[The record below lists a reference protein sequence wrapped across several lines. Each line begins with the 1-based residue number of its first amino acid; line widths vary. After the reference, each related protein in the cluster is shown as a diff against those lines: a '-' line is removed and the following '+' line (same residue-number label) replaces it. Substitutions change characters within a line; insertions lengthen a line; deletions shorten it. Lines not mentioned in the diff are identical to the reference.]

1 MHNFHLNNTI
11 MKKTMFVVLA
21 LVITQ
26 GLVAQDVKKVK
37 DALANNKLQEA
48 RTMIDQMLANPKNQK
63 NAEAWY
69 LKGKTYSGIAASA
82 SERASVPDAR
92 LQSLDAF
99 KKSLEIDKN
108 TATLYFTMDN
118 YGPVYQLYTSGFEQG
133 AAQYNEEKYEEA
145 LGTFKQ
151 TSAAGDY
158 IFSQGWGLYKL
169 DTTITYYSALAAMN
183 AKKQDEAVSYFAK
196 LADANV
202 GGPNNPEYVT
212 PYRYLAKYYYDK
224 KDEANM
230 TKYIA
235 AGRKLYPKDDYL
247 PLLELDYVREKGDKN
262 ALFAKYDEILAAS
275 PDNFDVT
282 MDYATE
288 MFAETHVTE
297 PGKRPADYDQRCAKI
312 ESLYKKAIEI
322 KPDSY
327 EAKLSLGKHYY
338 NMMLIKEEEAKSV
351 KGTKPED
358 VKKKADL
365 NAEVIAAGD
374 KAIPYLEEVFKHY
387 DTMGK
392 LKVGDKSNFKSACSL
407 LSYCY
412 GKKKDTAKVA
422 FYEKKY
428 DDTDKDHQ

>member
-1 MHNFHLNNTI
+1 
-11 MKKTMFVVLA
+11 MKKSL
-21 LVITQ
+21 LVFFSAILVQ
-26 GLVAQDVKKVK
+26 GIIAQDVKKVK
-37 DALANNKLQEA
+37 DALASNKLPEA
-48 RTMIDQMLANPKNQK
+48 KTMIDQMLANPKNQK

-69 LKGKTYSGIAASA
+69 LKGKTYSAISASA
-82 SERASVPDAR
+82 AERANVPDAR
-92 LQSLDAF
+92 MQSLDAI
-99 KKSLEIDKN
+99 KKSQEIDKN
-108 TATLYFTMDN
+108 SATLYLTVDN
-118 YGPVYQLYTSGFEQG
+118 YEPVFNLYKSGFEQG
-133 AAQYNEEKYEEA
+133 AALYNEEKYPEA
-145 LGTFKQ
+145 LGVFKE
-151 TSAAGDY
+151 TNTVGDY

-183 AKKQDEAVSYFAK
+183 AKNQPEALSYFAK

-212 PYRYLAKYYYDK
+212 PYRYLAKHYYDN

-230 TKYIA
+230 MKYIS
-235 AGRKLYPKDDYL
+235 AGKKLYPKDDYL
-247 PLLELDYVREKGDKN
+247 PLLELDYVREKGDKA

-282 MDYATE
+282 IDYATE
-288 MFAETHVTE
+288 LFGETHVTE
-297 PGKRPADYDQRCAKI
+297 AAKRPADYDQRCLKI
-312 ESLYKKAIEI
+312 ESLYKKAIEL

-338 NMMLIKEEEAKSV
+338 NMMLIKEEDAKAI

-358 VKKKADL
+358 VKKKADI
-365 NAEVIAAGD
+365 NAEVMAAAD

-387 DTMGK
+387 DTLGK
-392 LKVGDKSNFKSACSL
+392 LKVSERSNFKSSCSL

-412 GKKKDTAKVA
+412 GKKKDTAKVS

-428 DDTDKDHQ
+428 DEADKAHQ

>member
-1 MHNFHLNNTI
+1 
-11 MKKTMFVVLA
+11 MKKSI
-21 LVITQ
+21 LVIIAAILVQ

-37 DALANNKLQEA
+37 DALTNNKLQEA
-48 RTMIDQMLANPKNQK
+48 KTLIDQILANPKNQK

-69 LKGKTYSGIAASA
+69 LKGKTYSAIAASKT
-82 SERASVPDAR
+82 EQASVPDAR
-92 LQSLDAF
+92 MQALDAV

-108 TATLYFTMDN
+108 SATLYLTMDN
-118 YGPVYQLYTSGFEQG
+118 YQPVFNLYTSGFELG
-133 AAQYNEEKYEEA
+133 AAQYNEEKYADA

-151 TSAAGDY
+151 TNTVGDY

-183 AKKQDEAVSYFAK
+183 AKNQPEAISYFSK

-202 GGPNNPEYVT
+202 GGPRNPEFAT
-212 PYRYLAKYYYDK
+212 PYRYLAKYYYDQ

-230 TKYIA
+230 MKYIS
-235 AGRKLYPKDDYL
+235 AGRKLYPADDYL
-247 PLLELDYVREKGDKN
+247 PLLELDYVREKGDKT
-262 ALFAKYDEILAAS
+262 ALFAKYDEILASS

-282 MDYATE
+282 IDYATE
-288 MFAETHVTE
+288 LFSETHVTE
-297 PGKRPADYDQRCAKI
+297 AGKRPADYDARCAKI
-312 ESLYKKAIEI
+312 ESLYKKAISL

-338 NMMLIKEEEAKSV
+338 NMMLIKEEDAKAI

-358 VKKKADL
+358 VKKKADI
-365 NAEVIAAGD
+365 NAEVMTTVD
-374 KAIPYLEEVFKHY
+374 KAIPYLEEVFNHY
-387 DTMGK
+387 DTAGK
-392 LKVGDKSNFKSACSL
+392 LKTGERSNFKSACSL

-412 GKKKDTAKVA
+412 GKKKDAAKVT

-428 DDTDKDHQ
+428 DEADKAHS

>member
-1 MHNFHLNNTI
+1 VFFSAI
-11 MKKTMFVVLA
+11 
-21 LVITQ
+21 LVQ
-26 GLVAQDVKKVK
+26 GIIAQDVKKVK
-37 DALANNKLQEA
+37 DALASNKLPEA
-48 RTMIDQMLANPKNQK
+48 KTMIDQMLANPKNQK

-69 LKGKTYSGIAASA
+69 LKGKTYSAISASA
-82 SERASVPDAR
+82 AERANVPDAR
-92 LQSLDAF
+92 MQSLDAI
-99 KKSLEIDKN
+99 KKSQEIDKN
-108 TATLYFTMDN
+108 SATLYLTVDN
-118 YGPVYQLYTSGFEQG
+118 YEPVFNLYKSGFEQG
-133 AAQYNEEKYEEA
+133 AALYNEEKYPEA
-145 LGTFKQ
+145 LGVFKE
-151 TSAAGDY
+151 TNTVGDY

-183 AKKQDEAVSYFAK
+183 AKNQPEALSYFAK

-212 PYRYLAKYYYDK
+212 PYRYLAKHYYDN

-230 TKYIA
+230 MKYIS
-235 AGRKLYPKDDYL
+235 AGKKLYPKDDYL
-247 PLLELDYVREKGDKN
+247 PLLELDYVREKGDKA

-282 MDYATE
+282 IDYATE
-288 MFAETHVTE
+288 LFGETHVTE
-297 PGKRPADYDQRCAKI
+297 AAKRPADYDQRCLKI
-312 ESLYKKAIEI
+312 ESLYKKAIEL

-338 NMMLIKEEEAKSV
+338 NMMLIKEEDAKAI

-358 VKKKADL
+358 VKKKADI
-365 NAEVIAAGD
+365 NAEVMAAAD

-387 DTMGK
+387 DTLGK
-392 LKVGDKSNFKSACSL
+392 LKVSERSNFKSSCSL

-412 GKKKDTAKVA
+412 GKKKDTAKVS

-428 DDTDKDHQ
+428 DEADKAHQ